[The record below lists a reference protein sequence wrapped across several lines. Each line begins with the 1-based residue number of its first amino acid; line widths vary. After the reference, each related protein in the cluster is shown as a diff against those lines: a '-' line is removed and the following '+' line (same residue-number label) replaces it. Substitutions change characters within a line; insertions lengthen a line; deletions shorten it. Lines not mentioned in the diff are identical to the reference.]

1 MPSVAGDPH
10 SAPVAVTS
18 QDYPVVVA
26 GDGMHPPRIVLQS
39 DYASS
44 GGDPMKLV
52 AVVIALVL
60 ATAGCGSAASPS
72 PRPDG
77 SPVPG
82 TPPTAKAPATSG
94 GATDSPPIGTAPTPS
109 PSGTLSFPI
118 PASVDRDFA
127 ESDETR
133 RQRDRLVDNDVAP
146 RVTDERVIAAMRAV
160 ARHSFVPTRW
170 LGDAYADHPLPIG
183 HGQTISQ
190 PSLVAMMTELLQLAE
205 GDRVLEIGTGSGYQA
220 AILAELT
227 PEVYSVEIIP
237 ELAGIARVVLDR
249 LGYGD
254 VRIDRRDGYFGW
266 QEHAPYDAIIVTAAP
281 DHLPPPL
288 VAQLDPDGGRL
299 VIPIGPVGD
308 VQVLWL
314 VTRQG
319 DEVVMERVLEV
330 RFVPLTREEG

>member
-1 MPSVAGDPH
+1 M
-10 SAPVAVTS
+10 
-18 QDYPVVVA
+18 
-26 GDGMHPPRIVLQS
+26 
-39 DYASS
+39 
-44 GGDPMKLV
+44 
-52 AVVIALVL
+52 
-60 ATAGCGSAASPS
+60 
-72 PRPDG
+72 
-77 SPVPG
+77 
-82 TPPTAKAPATSG
+82 
-94 GATDSPPIGTAPTPS
+94 PS
-109 PSGTLSFPI
+109 PSETPSFPI
-118 PASVDRDFA
+118 PSSVDRDFA
-127 ESDETR
+127 DSDEMR
-133 RQRDRLVDNDVAP
+133 WQRDELVDTYVAP
-146 RVTDERVIAAMRAV
+146 RVTDARVLAAMRAV
-160 ARHSFVPTRW
+160 PRHSFVPTQW

-190 PSLVAMMTELLQLAE
+190 PSLVAMMTELLQLDE

-220 AILAELT
+220 AILRELT

-266 QEHAPYDAIIVTAAP
+266 EEQAPYDAIIVTAAP

-308 VQVLWL
+308 TQVLWL
-314 VTRQG
+314 VTRRG
-319 DEVVMERVLEV
+319 DDIAMERVLEV

>member
-1 MPSVAGDPH
+1 MK
-10 SAPVAVTS
+10 
-18 QDYPVVVA
+18 
-26 GDGMHPPRIVLQS
+26 PR
-39 DYASS
+39 
-44 GGDPMKLV
+44 

-60 ATAGCGSAASPS
+60 ATAGCGSATSPS

-77 SPVPG
+77 SPVAV
-82 TPPTAKAPATSG
+82 TPPVATEPATRG
-94 GATDSPPIGTAPTPS
+94 GATNSPPTGGTPAATVTPAATGTALMPSQSETP
-109 PSGTLSFPI
+109 SFPI
-118 PASVDRDFA
+118 PSSVDRDFVD
-127 ESDETR
+127 SDETR
-133 RQRDRLVDNDVAP
+133 RQRDQLVDSYIAP
-146 RVTDERVIAAMRAV
+146 RVADARVIAAMRAV
-160 ARHSFVPTRW
+160 PRHSFVPTEW

-190 PSLVAMMTELLQLAE
+190 PSLVAMMTELLELDE

-220 AILAELT
+220 AILRELT
-227 PEVYSVEIIP
+227 AEVYSVEIIP

-249 LGYGD
+249 LDYGD
-254 VRIDRRDGYFGW
+254 VQIDRRDGYFGW
-266 QEHAPYDAIIVTAAP
+266 EEQAPYDAIIVTAAP

-308 VQVLWL
+308 TQVLWL

-319 DEVVMERVLEV
+319 DEVAMERVLEV

>member
-1 MPSVAGDPH
+1 
-10 SAPVAVTS
+10 
-18 QDYPVVVA
+18 
-26 GDGMHPPRIVLQS
+26 
-39 DYASS
+39 
-44 GGDPMKLV
+44 MKLV

-77 SPVPG
+77 SPVPV
-82 TPPTAKAPATSG
+82 TPPAATAPATSG
-94 GATDSPPIGTAPTPS
+94 GATDAPPTGGMPAATVTPAATGTAPMPS
-109 PSGTLSFPI
+109 PSETPSFPI
-118 PASVDRDFA
+118 PSSVDRDFA
-127 ESDETR
+127 DSDEMR
-133 RQRDRLVDNDVAP
+133 RQRDQLVDSDVAP
-146 RVTDERVIAAMRAV
+146 RVTDARVIAAMRAV
-160 ARHSFVPTRW
+160 PRHSFVPTQW
-170 LGDAYADHPLPIG
+170 LGAAYADQPLPIG

-190 PSLVAMMTELLQLAE
+190 PSLVAMMTELLRLDE

-220 AILAELT
+220 AILGELT

-266 QEHAPYDAIIVTAAP
+266 KEHAPYDAIMVTAAP

-319 DEVVMERVLEV
+319 DEVAMERVLEV

>member
-1 MPSVAGDPH
+1 
-10 SAPVAVTS
+10 
-18 QDYPVVVA
+18 
-26 GDGMHPPRIVLQS
+26 
-39 DYASS
+39 
-44 GGDPMKLV
+44 MKLV
-52 AVVIALVL
+52 AGVIALVL
-60 ATAGCGSAASPS
+60 ATAGCGTTASPS

-77 SPVPG
+77 SPVPV
-82 TPPTAKAPATSG
+82 TPPAATAPATTG
-94 GATDSPPIGTAPTPS
+94 GATDSPPTAPS
-109 PSGTLSFPI
+109 PSETPSFPV
-118 PASVDRDFA
+118 PFSVDRDFA
-127 ESDETR
+127 DSDETR
-133 RQRDRLVDNDVAP
+133 RQRDQLVDSYVAP
-146 RVTDERVIAAMRAV
+146 RVTDARVIAAMRAV
-160 ARHSFVPTRW
+160 PRHSFVPTQW
-170 LGDAYADHPLPIG
+170 LGAAYSDHPLPIG

-190 PSLVAMMTELLQLAE
+190 PSLVAMMSELLRLDE

-220 AILAELT
+220 AILRELT

-266 QEHAPYDAIIVTAAP
+266 EEHAPYDAIIVTAAP

-319 DEVVMERVLEV
+319 DEVAMERVLEV

>member
-1 MPSVAGDPH
+1 
-10 SAPVAVTS
+10 
-18 QDYPVVVA
+18 
-26 GDGMHPPRIVLQS
+26 
-39 DYASS
+39 
-44 GGDPMKLV
+44 MKLV
-52 AVVIALVL
+52 PVVTALVL
-60 ATAGCGSAASPS
+60 ATAGCGTAAGPS
-72 PRPDG
+72 PGPDG
-77 SPVPG
+77 SPVPVA
-82 TPPTAKAPATSG
+82 PPTATTPATSG
-94 GATDSPPIGTAPTPS
+94 GSSDSPPTGGTPAATTTPPADGTAAPPSPAETPS
-109 PSGTLSFPI
+109 FAIPS
-118 PASVDRDFA
+118 SVDREFA
-127 ESDETR
+127 DDDEMR
-133 RQRDRLVDNDVAP
+133 RQRDLLVDIYVAP
-146 RVTDERVIAAMRAV
+146 RVTDERVIAALRAV
-160 ARHSFVPTRW
+160 PRHSFVPTQW

-190 PSLVAMMTELLQLAE
+190 PSLVAMMTELLQLDE

-220 AILAELT
+220 AILGELT

-266 QEHAPYDAIIVTAAP
+266 EEHAPYDAIIVTAAP

-319 DEVVMERVLEV
+319 DEVDMERVLEV

>member
-1 MPSVAGDPH
+1 
-10 SAPVAVTS
+10 
-18 QDYPVVVA
+18 
-26 GDGMHPPRIVLQS
+26 
-39 DYASS
+39 
-44 GGDPMKLV
+44 MKLV

-60 ATAGCGSAASPS
+60 TTVGCGSAASPS

-77 SPVPG
+77 TSVPV
-82 TPPTAKAPATSG
+82 TPPTATAPSGRATDTPPTGGMPAATVTPAATG
-94 GATDSPPIGTAPTPS
+94 GAPTSS
-109 PSGTLSFPI
+109 PSEPLSFPI

-127 ESDETR
+127 DSDEMR
-133 RQRDRLVDNDVAP
+133 RRRDKLVDSNVTP

-160 ARHSFVPTRW
+160 PRHSFIPTRW

-183 HGQTISQ
+183 YGQTISQ
-190 PSLVAMMTELLQLAE
+190 PSLVAMMTELLQLDE

-227 PEVYSVEIIP
+227 PNVFSVEIIP
-237 ELAGIARVVLDR
+237 DLAGIARVVLDR

-266 QEHAPYDAIIVTAAP
+266 KEHAPYDAIIVTAAP
-281 DHLPPPL
+281 DHLPPTL

-319 DEVVMERVLEV
+319 DEVAMERVLDV

>member
-1 MPSVAGDPH
+1 
-10 SAPVAVTS
+10 
-18 QDYPVVVA
+18 
-26 GDGMHPPRIVLQS
+26 
-39 DYASS
+39 
-44 GGDPMKLV
+44 MKLV

-60 ATAGCGSAASPS
+60 ATAGCGSAASPGS
-72 PRPDG
+72 RPDG
-77 SPVPG
+77 SPVPVPLPVA
-82 TPPTAKAPATSG
+82 TAPATRG
-94 GATDSPPIGTAPTPS
+94 GATDRPPAGSMPAATVMPAATGTAPMPS
-109 PSGTLSFPI
+109 PSETPSFPI
-118 PASVDRDFA
+118 PSSVDRDFA
-127 ESDETR
+127 DSDEMR
-133 RQRDRLVDNDVAP
+133 RQRDQLVDSYVAP
-146 RVTDERVIAAMRAV
+146 RVTDAQVIAAMRAV
-160 ARHSFVPTRW
+160 PRHSFVPTQW
-170 LGDAYADHPLPIG
+170 LGAAYSDHPLPIG

-190 PSLVAMMTELLQLAE
+190 PSLVAMMTELLRLDD

-220 AILAELT
+220 AILGELT

-237 ELAGIARVVLDR
+237 ELAGVARVVLDR

-266 QEHAPYDAIIVTAAP
+266 EEHAPYDAIIVTAAP

-319 DEVVMERVLEV
+319 NEVVMERVLEV
-330 RFVPLTREEG
+330 RFVPLTREAG

>member
-1 MPSVAGDPH
+1 
-10 SAPVAVTS
+10 
-18 QDYPVVVA
+18 
-26 GDGMHPPRIVLQS
+26 
-39 DYASS
+39 
-44 GGDPMKLV
+44 MKPG

-60 ATAGCGSAASPS
+60 ATAGCGSATSPS
-72 PRPDG
+72 PGPDG
-77 SPVPG
+77 SPVPV
-82 TPPTAKAPATSG
+82 TPPAATEPATRG
-94 GATDSPPIGTAPTPS
+94 GATDSPPAGGTPAATVTPAATGTVLMPS
-109 PSGTLSFPI
+109 PSETPSFPI
-118 PASVDRDFA
+118 PSSVDRDFA
-127 ESDETR
+127 DSDEMR
-133 RQRDRLVDNDVAP
+133 WQRDELVDTYVAP
-146 RVTDERVIAAMRAV
+146 RVTDARVLAAMRAV
-160 ARHSFVPTRW
+160 PRHSFVPTQW

-190 PSLVAMMTELLQLAE
+190 PSLVAMMTELLQLDE

-220 AILAELT
+220 AILRELT

-266 QEHAPYDAIIVTAAP
+266 EEQAPYDAIIVTAAP

-308 VQVLWL
+308 TQVLWL
-314 VTRQG
+314 VTRRG
-319 DEVVMERVLEV
+319 DDIAMERVLEV

>member
-1 MPSVAGDPH
+1 
-10 SAPVAVTS
+10 
-18 QDYPVVVA
+18 
-26 GDGMHPPRIVLQS
+26 
-39 DYASS
+39 
-44 GGDPMKLV
+44 MKLV
-52 AVVIALVL
+52 AVVIMLVL
-60 ATAGCGSAASPS
+60 ATAGCRTAASPS
-72 PRPDG
+72 PRRDG
-77 SPVPG
+77 SPVPV
-82 TPPTAKAPATSG
+82 TPPTATAPATRG
-94 GATDSPPIGTAPTPS
+94 GATDSPPTGGMPAATVTPAATGTAPTPAS
-109 PSGTLSFPI
+109 SETPSFPI
-118 PASVDRDFA
+118 PSSVDRDFA
-127 ESDETR
+127 DNDEMR
-133 RQRDRLVDNDVAP
+133 RQRDQLVDSYVAP
-146 RVTDERVIAAMRAV
+146 RVTDARVIAAMRAV
-160 ARHSFVPTRW
+160 PRHSFVPTQW
-170 LGDAYADHPLPIG
+170 LGAAYSDHPLPIG
-183 HGQTISQ
+183 HGQTVSQ
-190 PSLVAMMTELLQLAE
+190 PSLVAMMTELLEPDE

-220 AILAELT
+220 AILRELT

-319 DEVVMERVLEV
+319 DEVAMERVLDV

>member
-1 MPSVAGDPH
+1 
-10 SAPVAVTS
+10 
-18 QDYPVVVA
+18 
-26 GDGMHPPRIVLQS
+26 
-39 DYASS
+39 
-44 GGDPMKLV
+44 MKLG

-60 ATAGCGSAASPS
+60 ATAGCGTAASPS

-77 SPVPG
+77 SPVPL
-82 TPPTAKAPATSG
+82 TPPTATALSG
-94 GATDSPPIGTAPTPS
+94 GATDAPPTGGTPATTVMPAATGSAPTPS
-109 PSGTLSFPI
+109 PSKSLPFPI
-118 PASVDRDFA
+118 PASVDRDFTDG
-127 ESDETR
+127 DEMR
-133 RQRDRLVDNDVAP
+133 RWRDQLVDSHVAP

-160 ARHSFVPTRW
+160 PRHSFVPTQW

-190 PSLVAMMTELLQLAE
+190 PSLVAMMTELLQLDE

-266 QEHAPYDAIIVTAAP
+266 EEHAPYDAIIVTAAP

-319 DEVVMERVLEV
+319 DEVAMERVLEV
-330 RFVPLTREEG
+330 KFVPLTREEG

>member
-1 MPSVAGDPH
+1 
-10 SAPVAVTS
+10 
-18 QDYPVVVA
+18 
-26 GDGMHPPRIVLQS
+26 
-39 DYASS
+39 
-44 GGDPMKLV
+44 MKLV

-60 ATAGCGSAASPS
+60 ATAGCGSAAR

-77 SPVPG
+77 SPVPV
-82 TPPTAKAPATSG
+82 TPPAATASATRG
-94 GATDSPPIGTAPTPS
+94 EATDSAPTGHMPAGTVTPAATGTAPMPS
-109 PSGTLSFPI
+109 PSETPSFPI
-118 PASVDRDFA
+118 PSSVDRDFA
-127 ESDETR
+127 DSEEMR
-133 RQRDRLVDNDVAP
+133 RQRDQLVDSYVAP
-146 RVTDERVIAAMRAV
+146 HVTDARIITAMRAV
-160 ARHSFVPTRW
+160 PRHSFVPTQW
-170 LGDAYADHPLPIG
+170 LGDAYSDHPLPIG

-190 PSLVAMMTELLQLAE
+190 PSLVAMMTELLRLDE

-220 AILAELT
+220 AILRELT

-249 LGYGD
+249 LDYGD

-266 QEHAPYDAIIVTAAP
+266 EEHAPYDAIIVTAAP
-281 DHLPPPL
+281 DHLPPSL

-319 DEVVMERVLEV
+319 DEVAMERVLEV
-330 RFVPLTREEG
+330 RFVPLTREDG

>member
-1 MPSVAGDPH
+1 
-10 SAPVAVTS
+10 
-18 QDYPVVVA
+18 
-26 GDGMHPPRIVLQS
+26 
-39 DYASS
+39 
-44 GGDPMKLV
+44 MKLV
-52 AVVIALVL
+52 AVVIVLVL
-60 ATAGCGSAASPS
+60 ATAGCGTTASPS

-77 SPVPG
+77 SPAPV
-82 TPPTAKAPATSG
+82 TPPTATAPATRG
-94 GATDSPPIGTAPTPS
+94 GATGEAATPTPS
-109 PSGTLSFPI
+109 ETPSFPV
-118 PASVDRDFA
+118 PSSVDRDFA
-127 ESDETR
+127 DSDEMR
-133 RQRDRLVDNDVAP
+133 RQRDQLVDSYVAM
-146 RVTDERVIAAMRAV
+146 RVTDARVIAAMRAV
-160 ARHSFVPTRW
+160 PRHSFVPTQW
-170 LGDAYADHPLPIG
+170 LGAAYSDHPLPIG

-190 PSLVAMMTELLQLAE
+190 PSLVAMMTELLRLDE

-266 QEHAPYDAIIVTAAP
+266 EEHAPYDAIIVTAAP

-319 DEVVMERVLEV
+319 DEVAMERVLEV
-330 RFVPLTREEG
+330 RFVPLTREGD

>member
-1 MPSVAGDPH
+1 
-10 SAPVAVTS
+10 
-18 QDYPVVVA
+18 
-26 GDGMHPPRIVLQS
+26 
-39 DYASS
+39 
-44 GGDPMKLV
+44 MKLV

-60 ATAGCGSAASPS
+60 ATAGCGAAASPS

-77 SPVPG
+77 SPVPM
-82 TPPTAKAPATSG
+82 TPPTATAPSG
-94 GATDSPPIGTAPTPS
+94 GATDAPPTDGTPAATVTPAATGSAPMSS
-109 PSGTLSFPI
+109 PSEPPSFPI
-118 PASVDRDFA
+118 PASVDRDFTDGA
-127 ESDETR
+127 EML
-133 RQRDRLVDNDVAP
+133 RQRDQLVDSYVAP
-146 RVTDERVIAAMRAV
+146 RVTDKRVIAAMRTV
-160 ARHSFVPTRW
+160 PRHSFVPTQW

-183 HGQTISQ
+183 YGQTISQ
-190 PSLVAMMTELLQLAE
+190 PSLVAMMTELLQLDE

-266 QEHAPYDAIIVTAAP
+266 EEHAPYDAIIVTAAP
-281 DHLPPPL
+281 DHLPPTL
-288 VAQLDPDGGRL
+288 VPQLDPDGGRL

-314 VTRQG
+314 VTRDG
-319 DEVVMERVLEV
+319 DEVAMDQVVDV